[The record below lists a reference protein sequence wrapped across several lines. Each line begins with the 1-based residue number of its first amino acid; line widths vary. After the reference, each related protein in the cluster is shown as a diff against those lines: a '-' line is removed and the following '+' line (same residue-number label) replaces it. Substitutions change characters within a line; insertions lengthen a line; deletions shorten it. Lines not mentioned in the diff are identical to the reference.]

1 MPVTVQKEGYGMSD
15 TFGNTIRV
23 TIYGESH
30 GPEIGCVI
38 EGLPAGLRVD
48 ETVIDRCLT
57 MRRPSGAISTARVE
71 TDPYVIG
78 SGVSEGFTTGDT
90 VRIAIPN
97 QNTRSGDYSEMASV
111 ARPSHADYAA
121 FVKYHGENDVRGGGH
136 FSGRITAAVVAA
148 GAVLLPTLQAK
159 GIRIGTHIAEIAGVK
174 DRAFG
179 AGAELTKNLET
190 LYTQDF
196 AALDGAAGAAMQE
209 AILAAKADAD
219 SVGGILETAVTGLP
233 VGVGEPFFD
242 SVEGLLAH
250 AMFAIPGIKGIEFGA
265 GFGLAKMRGSV
276 ANDPFRMD
284 GGRVVTTSNNAGG
297 INGGLTNGMPVIF
310 RCAVRPTPTIGRE
323 QDTVNFR
330 EMTNA
335 TLAAKGRHDTCIVHR
350 VRAVVDA
357 MTAIVIADLL
367 AGEGKL

>member
-1 MPVTVQKEGYGMSD
+1 
-15 TFGNTIRV
+15 
-23 TIYGESH
+23 
-30 GPEIGCVI
+30 VI
-38 EGLPAGLRVD
+38 E
-48 ETVIDRCLT
+48 
-57 MRRPSGAISTARVE
+57 
-71 TDPYVIG
+71 
-78 SGVSEGFTTGDT
+78 SGVLNGYTTGT
-90 VRIAIPN
+90 AVNIVIPN
-97 QNTRSGDYSEMASV
+97 GDTKSADYSEMASV

-121 FVKYHGENDVRGGGH
+121 FVKYDGKNDTRGGGH

-148 GAVLLPTLQAK
+148 GALLLPTLQAK

-179 AGAELTKNLET
+179 AGEDLAKDLET
-190 LYTQDF
+190 LYTLDF
-196 AALDGAAGAAMQE
+196 AALDETAGEAMRE

-219 SVGGILETAVTGLP
+219 SVGGILETVVTGMP

-250 AMFAIPGIKGIEFGA
+250 AIFAIPGIKGIEFGA
-265 GFGLAKMRGSV
+265 GFGLANMRGSV
-276 ANDPFRMD
+276 ANDPFRIAE
-284 GGRVVTTSNNAGG
+284 GRVVTTSNNAGG
-297 INGGLTNGMPVIF
+297 INGGLTNGMPVMF

-330 EMTNA
+330 ENVNA
-335 TLAAKGRHDTCIVHR
+335 TLVAKGRHDPCIVHR

-367 AGEGKL
+367 AEEGKLQ

>member
-1 MPVTVQKEGYGMSD
+1 MSD
-15 TFGNTIRV
+15 TFGNTIKV

-48 ETVIDRCLT
+48 TAVIDRCLT

-78 SGVSEGFTTGDT
+78 SGVSEGYTTGDT
-90 VRIAIPN
+90 VRISIPN
-97 QNTRSGDYSEMASV
+97 QNTRSGDYSEMASL

-121 FVKYHGENDVRGGGH
+121 YVKYHGENDVRGGGH

-179 AGAELTKNLET
+179 AGAELTKDLET
-190 LYTQDF
+190 LYTLDF
-196 AALDGAAGAAMQE
+196 AALDEAAGEAMRE

-265 GFGLAKMRGSV
+265 GFGLAKMHGSE

-297 INGGLTNGMPVIF
+297 INGGLTNGMPVTF
-310 RCAVRPTPTIGRE
+310 RCAVRPTPTIGKE
-323 QDTVNFR
+323 QDTINFR
-330 EMTNA
+330 EMKDA
-335 TLAAKGRHDTCIVHR
+335 TLAAKGRHDPCIVHR

-367 AGEGKL
+367 VGEGKL

>member
-1 MPVTVQKEGYGMSD
+1 MSD
-15 TFGNTIRV
+15 TFGNTIKV

-48 ETVIDRCLT
+48 TAVIDRCLT

-78 SGVSEGFTTGDT
+78 SGVSEGLTNGDT

-97 QNTRSGDYSEMASV
+97 RNTRSGDYSEMASL

-121 FVKYHGENDVRGGGH
+121 YVKYHGENDTRGGGH
-136 FSGRITAAVVAA
+136 FSGRVTAAVVAA

-179 AGAELTKNLET
+179 AGAELVKDLET
-190 LYTQDF
+190 LYTFDF
-196 AALDGAAGAAMQE
+196 AALDEAAGEAMRE

-250 AMFAIPGIKGIEFGA
+250 AIFAIPGIKGIEFGA
-265 GFGLAKMRGSV
+265 GFGLANMRGSV
-276 ANDPFRMD
+276 ANDPFRIKD
-284 GGRVVTTSNNAGG
+284 GRVVTTSNNAGG

-310 RCAVRPTPTIGRE
+310 RCAVRPTPTIGKE
-323 QDTVNFR
+323 QDTINFR
-330 EMTNA
+330 ENTNA
-335 TLAAKGRHDTCIVHR
+335 TLAAKGRHDPCIVHR

>member
-1 MPVTVQKEGYGMSD
+1 MSD
-15 TFGNTIRV
+15 TFGNTIKV

-48 ETVIDRCLT
+48 TAVIDRCLT

-78 SGVSEGFTTGDT
+78 SGVSEGLTNGDT

-97 QNTRSGDYSEMASV
+97 RNTRSGDYSEMASL

-121 FVKYHGENDVRGGGH
+121 YVKYHGENDTRGGGH
-136 FSGRITAAVVAA
+136 FSGRVTAAVVAA

-179 AGAELTKNLET
+179 AGAELVKDLET
-190 LYTQDF
+190 LYTLDF
-196 AALDGAAGAAMQE
+196 AALDEAAGEAMRE

-250 AMFAIPGIKGIEFGA
+250 AIFAIPGIKGIEFGA
-265 GFGLAKMRGSV
+265 GFGLANMRGSE
-276 ANDPFRMD
+276 ANDPFRIKD
-284 GGRVVTTSNNAGG
+284 GRVVTTSNNAGG

-310 RCAVRPTPTIGRE
+310 RCAVRPTPTIGKE
-323 QDTVNFR
+323 QDTINFR
-330 EMTNA
+330 ENTNA
-335 TLAAKGRHDTCIVHR
+335 TLAAKGRHDPCIVHR

>member
-1 MPVTVQKEGYGMSD
+1 MSD
-15 TFGNTIRV
+15 TFGNTIKV

-48 ETVIDRCLT
+48 TAVIDRCLT

-78 SGVSEGFTTGDT
+78 SGVSEGLTNGDT

-97 QNTRSGDYSEMASV
+97 RNTRSGDYSEMASL

-121 FVKYHGENDVRGGGH
+121 YVKYHGENDTRGGGH
-136 FSGRITAAVVAA
+136 FSGRVTAAVVAA

-179 AGAELTKNLET
+179 AGAELVKDLET
-190 LYTQDF
+190 LYTLDF
-196 AALDGAAGAAMQE
+196 AALDEAAGEAMRE

-250 AMFAIPGIKGIEFGA
+250 AIFAIPGIKGIEFGA
-265 GFGLAKMRGSV
+265 GFGLANMRGSV
-276 ANDPFRMD
+276 ANDPFRIKD
-284 GGRVVTTSNNAGG
+284 GRVVTTSNNAGG

-310 RCAVRPTPTIGRE
+310 RCAVRPTPTSGKE
-323 QDTVNFR
+323 QDTINFR
-330 EMTNA
+330 ETTNA
-335 TLAAKGRHDTCIVHR
+335 TLAAKGRHDPCIVHR

>member
-1 MPVTVQKEGYGMSD
+1 MSD
-15 TFGNTIRV
+15 TFGNTIKV

-48 ETVIDRCLT
+48 TAVIDRCLT

-78 SGVSEGFTTGDT
+78 SGVSEGLTNGDT

-97 QNTRSGDYSEMASV
+97 RNTRSGDYSEMASL

-121 FVKYHGENDVRGGGH
+121 YVKYHGENDTRGGGH
-136 FSGRITAAVVAA
+136 FSGRVTAAVVAA

-179 AGAELTKNLET
+179 AGAELVKDLET
-190 LYTQDF
+190 LYTLDF
-196 AALDGAAGAAMQE
+196 AALDEAAGEAMRE

-250 AMFAIPGIKGIEFGA
+250 AIFAIPGIKGIEFGA
-265 GFGLAKMRGSV
+265 GFGLANMRGSV
-276 ANDPFRMD
+276 ANDPFRIKD
-284 GGRVVTTSNNAGG
+284 GRVVTTSNNAGG

-310 RCAVRPTPTIGRE
+310 RCAVRPTPTIGKE
-323 QDTVNFR
+323 QDTINFR
-330 EMTNA
+330 ENTNA
-335 TLAAKGRHDTCIVHR
+335 TLAAKGRHDPCIVHR

>member
-1 MPVTVQKEGYGMSD
+1 MSD
-15 TFGNTIRV
+15 TFGNTIKV

-48 ETVIDRCLT
+48 TAVIDRCLT

-78 SGVSEGFTTGDT
+78 SGVSEGLTNGDT

-97 QNTRSGDYSEMASV
+97 QNTRSGDYSEMASL

-121 FVKYHGENDVRGGGH
+121 YVKYHGENDTRGGGH
-136 FSGRITAAVVAA
+136 FSGRVTAAVVAA

-179 AGAELTKNLET
+179 AGAELVKDLET
-190 LYTQDF
+190 LYTLDF
-196 AALDGAAGAAMQE
+196 AALDEAAGEGMRE

-250 AMFAIPGIKGIEFGA
+250 AIFAIPGIKGIEFGA
-265 GFGLAKMRGSV
+265 GFGLANMRGSV
-276 ANDPFRMD
+276 ANDPFRIKD
-284 GGRVVTTSNNAGG
+284 GRVVTTSNNAGG

-310 RCAVRPTPTIGRE
+310 RCAVRPTPTIGKE
-323 QDTVNFR
+323 QDTINFR
-330 EMTNA
+330 ENTNA
-335 TLAAKGRHDTCIVHR
+335 TLAAKGRHDPCIVHR

>member
-1 MPVTVQKEGYGMSD
+1 MSD
-15 TFGNTIRV
+15 TFGNTIKV

-48 ETVIDRCLT
+48 TAVIDRCLT

-78 SGVSEGFTTGDT
+78 SGVSEGLTNGDT

-97 QNTRSGDYSEMASV
+97 QNTRSGDYSEMASL

-121 FVKYHGENDVRGGGH
+121 YVKYHGENDTRGGGH

-179 AGAELTKNLET
+179 AGAELVKDLET
-190 LYTQDF
+190 LYTLDF
-196 AALDGAAGAAMQE
+196 AALDEAAGEAMRE

-250 AMFAIPGIKGIEFGA
+250 AIFAIPGIKGIEFGA
-265 GFGLAKMRGSV
+265 GFGLANMRGSE
-276 ANDPFRMD
+276 ANDPFRVVD
-284 GGRVVTTSNNAGG
+284 GRVVTTSNNAGG

-310 RCAVRPTPTIGRE
+310 RCAVRPTPTIGKE
-323 QDTVNFR
+323 QDTINFR
-330 EMTNA
+330 ENINA
-335 TLAAKGRHDTCIVHR
+335 TLAAKGRHDPCIVHR

>member
-1 MPVTVQKEGYGMSD
+1 MKN
-15 TFGNTIRV
+15 TFGNSISV
-23 TIYGESH
+23 TIFGESH
-30 GPEIGCVI
+30 GPAIGCVVD
-38 EGLPAGLRVD
+38 GLPAELPVD
-48 ETVIDRCLT
+48 TAVIDRCLA

-71 TDPYVIG
+71 ADPYVIE
-78 SGVSEGFTTGDT
+78 SGVFEGRTTGT
-90 VRIAIPN
+90 PVCIVIPN
-97 QNTRSGDYSEMASV
+97 GDTKSADYSEMASV

-136 FSGRITAAVVAA
+136 FSGRITAAVVAV
-148 GAVLLPTLQAK
+148 GALLLPALQAK

-179 AGAELTKNLET
+179 DGEELAKDLEA
-190 LYTQDF
+190 LYGMDF
-196 AALDGAAGAAMQE
+196 AALDEAAGEAMRE
-209 AILAAKADAD
+209 AILVAKADAD

-233 VGVGEPFFD
+233 VGLGEPFFD

-265 GFGLAKMRGSV
+265 GFGLAQMRGSI

-284 GGRVVTTSNNAGG
+284 GERVVTMSNNAGG

-310 RCAVRPTPTIGRE
+310 RCAVRPTPTIGKE

-330 EMTNA
+330 EMKDA
-335 TLAAKGRHDTCIVHR
+335 TLAAKGRHDPCIVHR

-367 AGEGKL
+367 AGEGKLR

>member
-1 MPVTVQKEGYGMSD
+1 MSD
-15 TFGNTIRV
+15 TFGNTIKV

-48 ETVIDRCLT
+48 TAVIDRCLT

-78 SGVSEGFTTGDT
+78 SGVSEGLTNGDT

-97 QNTRSGDYSEMASV
+97 QNTRSGDYSEMASL

-121 FVKYHGENDVRGGGH
+121 YVKYHGENDTRGGGH
-136 FSGRITAAVVAA
+136 FSGRVTAAVVAA

-179 AGAELTKNLET
+179 AGAELVKDLET
-190 LYTQDF
+190 LYTLDF
-196 AALDGAAGAAMQE
+196 AALDEAAGEAMRE

-250 AMFAIPGIKGIEFGA
+250 AIFAIPGIKGIEFGA
-265 GFGLAKMRGSV
+265 GFGLANMRGSV
-276 ANDPFRMD
+276 ANDPFRIKD
-284 GGRVVTTSNNAGG
+284 GRVVTTSNNAGG

-310 RCAVRPTPTIGRE
+310 RCAVRPTPTIGKE
-323 QDTVNFR
+323 QDTINFR
-330 EMTNA
+330 ENTNA
-335 TLAAKGRHDTCIVHR
+335 TLAAKGRHDPCIVHR

>member
-1 MPVTVQKEGYGMSD
+1 MSD
-15 TFGNTIRV
+15 TFGQTIKV
-23 TIYGESH
+23 TIFGESH
-30 GPEIGCVI
+30 GPAIGCVV
-38 EGLPAGLRVD
+38 EGLPAGLPVD
-48 ETVIDRCLT
+48 TAGIDRCLA

-71 TDPYVIG
+71 ADPYVIE
-78 SGVSEGFTTGDT
+78 SGVLNGYTTGT
-90 VRIAIPN
+90 AVNIVIPN
-97 QNTRSGDYSEMASV
+97 GDTKSADYSEMASV

-121 FVKYHGENDVRGGGH
+121 FVKYKGKNDTRGGGH

-148 GAVLLPTLQAK
+148 GALLLPTLQAK

-179 AGAELTKNLET
+179 AGEDLAKDLET
-190 LYTQDF
+190 LYTLDF
-196 AALDGAAGAAMQE
+196 AALDEAAGEAMRE

-219 SVGGILETAVTGLP
+219 SVGGILETAVTGMP

-250 AMFAIPGIKGIEFGA
+250 AIFAIPGIKGIEFGA
-265 GFGLAKMRGSV
+265 GFGLANMRGSV
-276 ANDPFRMD
+276 ANDPLRIAE
-284 GGRVVTTSNNAGG
+284 GRVVTTSNNAGG
-297 INGGLTNGMPVIF
+297 INGGLTNGMPVMF

-330 EMTNA
+330 ENVNA
-335 TLAAKGRHDTCIVHR
+335 TLAAKGRHDPCIVHR

-367 AGEGKL
+367 AGEGKLQ